1 MHLAWLKISGLHL
14 GIQFAFTVVCSY
26 SYYSYN
32 YNFTDVT
39 NIPTAL

>member
-1 MHLAWLKISGLHL
+1 MHLAWLKISSLDL